1 MARLGNRLYIFYSVL
16 GSVYYTYSTDAGN
29 CPEPSKDACAT
40 WSDPEIA
47 YMDAQGGVDAVRVG
61 GGADAALLVVTIDNG
76 GNIWERR
83 LSLNSSGNEQ
93 WTDNRQI
100 AGAAT
105 PVEGLSTGSA
115 PALSD
120 LGYCKIFLAY
130 RGADGNVRHNKLS
143 CADGFVSWQGE
154 QQSLD
159 QDGNPIA
166 MADFAAPGIG
176 RAYLAA
182 PGLPQLY
189 GAFAGVN
196 GYLDLYEYDEA
207 ANRWNRT
214 DLLEGSAG
222 PVEGR
227 PALQWTSE
235 QTEPDYPGKFYLMYV
250 KHDSSTDKS
259 YRERDREVRML
270 TSYVKV
276 AEEADGS
283 LSKTLKVGLQGPLTT
298 SGSTPSALTSTSKLV
313 SIAIS
318 VRYSRLQSTS
328 PQSGPASSSAPKR
341 TASTTSR

>member
-1 MARLGNRLYIFYSVL
+1 
-16 GSVYYTYSTDAGN
+16 
-29 CPEPSKDACAT
+29 
-40 WSDPEIA
+40 
-47 YMDAQGGVDAVRVG
+47 MDAQGGVDVVRVG
-61 GGADAALLVVTIDNG
+61 GGADAALLVVTIDND

-235 QTEPDYPGKFYLMYV
+235 QTELDYPGKFYLMYV

-283 LSKTLKVGLQGPLTT
+283 LSKTLKVGLQGPFDNVWFNAFGIDLYFEAGVD
-298 SGSTPSALTSTSKLV
+298 SNLRSV
-313 SIAIS
+313 QSIAINK
-318 VRYSRLQSTS
+318 
-328 PQSGPASSSAPKR
+328 PAVWASIQFRPKADGINDFTMTDYNDWEVLR
-341 TASTTSR
+341 IGLCKNVVNPGGLVNNPIVCPTN